1 MLKAGWKRDKFANLL
16 QKVGTIDPAK
26 QPKMIFKYVDVS
38 SVSRETLEID
48 NVQEILGKDAPS
60 RARRYIKKGDILF
73 ATIRPTLKRIA
84 IVPDYLDG
92 QVCSTGYFVFRATS
106 EIYNGYIFY
115 YLLSKSFSDAMESL
129 QKGASYPAVNDND
142 VKDQFVIY
150 PSLPEQ
156 KRIVAILDEAFAN
169 ISQAVA
175 NAEKNLVNAR
185 ELFDSYLNEVFT
197 RKGDG
202 WEDFALN
209 SVCVVERGS
218 SPRPIDAYTT
228 TEIDGVN
235 WIKIGDTKGVGKYIE
250 RTKEKI
256 TPAGALK
263 SRRVDPGDFILTNS
277 MSYGKPYIMATTG
290 YIHDGWFALRLN
302 DGVDTEFFYYLLSSQ
317 VVQNQFS
324 QLAAGAIVKNI
335 SGDLV
340 KKTILPI
347 PPKQK
352 QIEIAQCADSL
363 LEKVQELEGVYRRKL
378 AALAELKQTLLQKAF
393 TGELTAANH
402 LHPQ

>member
-60 RARRYIKKGDILF
+60 RARRHIKKGDVLF

-84 IVPDYLDG
+84 IIPDYLDD

-142 VKDQFVIY
+142 VKDQFIIY
-150 PSLPEQ
+150 PPLPEQ
-156 KRIVAILDEAFAN
+156 KSIVAILDEAFAN

-175 NAEKNLVNAR
+175 NAEKNLANAR

-197 RKGDG
+197 RKGER
-202 WEDFALN
+202 WIN
-209 SVCVVERGS
+209 SSIGNVVKFIDYRGKTPLKTES
-218 SPRPIDAYTT
+218 GIRLITAKNIKMGYLQKHPMEFIASENYDSWMTRGIPKKGDILFT
-228 TEIDGVN
+228 TEAPLANIAQL
-235 WIKIGDTKGVGKYIE
+235 DTS
-250 RTKEKI
+250 EKVAFAQRVI
-256 TPAGALK
+256 IMQPDKQYLDSGFLK
-263 SRRVDPGDFILTNS
+263 
-277 MSYGKPYIMATTG
+277 
-290 YIHDGWFALRLN
+290 
-302 DGVDTEFFYYLLSSQ
+302 YLLISES
-317 VVQNQFS
+317 VQ
-324 QLAAGAIVKNI
+324 QLIHAKGTGATVQGIKA
-335 SGDLV
+335 SLL
-340 KKTILPI
+340 KL
-347 PPKQK
+347 
-352 QIEIAQCADSL
+352 IEISFPADIQTQITVTRKIDDIVTQVQQ
-363 LEKVQELEGVYRRKL
+363 LEEIYRRKL
-378 AALAELKQTLLQKAF
+378 AALAELKQALLQKAF
-393 TGELTAANH
+393 TGELTA
-402 LHPQ
+402 